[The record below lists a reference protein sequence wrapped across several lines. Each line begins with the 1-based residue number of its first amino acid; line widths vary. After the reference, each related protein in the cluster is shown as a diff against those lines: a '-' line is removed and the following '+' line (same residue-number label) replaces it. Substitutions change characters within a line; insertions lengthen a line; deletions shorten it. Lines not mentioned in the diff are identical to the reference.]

1 MTLNLSLV
9 NFRHG
14 TAIGAVL
21 LLAACTAFPP
31 VEESSPPVASTEASS
46 LQVNETAMLP
56 LLGYYHLLQRM
67 TPAELTRERQTL
79 ASIPSKPAVQLRQAM
94 LFGMPRTTTDLP
106 RALALLE
113 SIQRSPAP
121 EAVSLYPLARLLSM
135 QYAERIKLDAQ
146 NDRLAQQL
154 KESQRKRDELQ
165 EKIDALADIE
175 RSIPI
180 RPNTVKPAP

>member
-1 MTLNLSLV
+1 MTILTR
-9 NFRHG
+9 FRLG
-14 TAIGAVL
+14 AAIGMVN
-21 LLAACTAFPP
+21 LLAACTAIQT
-31 VEESSPPVASTEASS
+31 VEEQSPPEASPEVS
-46 LQVNETAMLP
+46 TLLINETAMLP

-79 ASIPSKPAVQLRQAM
+79 ASIPSKPAVQLRLAM

-113 SIQRSPAP
+113 TIQRSHAP
-121 EAVSLYPLARLLSM
+121 EAVSLYPLARLLSV
-135 QYAERIKLDAQ
+135 QYAERIKLDTQ

-154 KESQRKRDELQ
+154 KESQRKREELQ

-180 RPNTVKPAP
+180 RPNTVKPVQ